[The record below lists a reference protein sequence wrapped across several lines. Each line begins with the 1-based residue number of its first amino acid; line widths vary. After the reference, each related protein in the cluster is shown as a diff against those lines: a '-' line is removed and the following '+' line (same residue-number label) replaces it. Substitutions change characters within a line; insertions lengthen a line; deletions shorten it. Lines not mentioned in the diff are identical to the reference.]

1 MIEQSLT
8 NSTVTTTVLQQTS
21 GAVFLGLPVTDW
33 IAAGAGV
40 VVAFFAYVTVRE
52 ARRNRRK
59 DMVEKMLENVYSPLY
74 DILRRAKFA
83 EHREM
88 IRQSVSQREYVL
100 TEEEFVQVRGIIER
114 FGYYLGG
121 QERMAITNVLEQEHD
136 LFIDPRVTAGR
147 YYRWRLVDIEK
158 HWVFLWKTS
167 EDLRRELEELTRRKR
182 KTWRENLLGLLRVQ
196 PSKDP

>member
-1 MIEQSLT
+1 VQVLT
-8 NSTVTTTVLQQTS
+8 NSTVTTTVLQQTT
-21 GAVFLGLPVTDW
+21 GASLLGLPLTDW
-33 IAAGAGV
+33 ISAGAGV

-83 EHREM
+83 EDREM

-114 FGYYLGG
+114 FGHYLGG
-121 QERMAITNVLEQEHD
+121 QERMAITNVLEQKRD
-136 LFIDPRVTAGR
+136 LFIDPHLTAGRR

-158 HWVFLWKTS
+158 HWMFLWRTS
-167 EDLRRELEELTRRKR
+167 EDLRRELEELTKRKR
-182 KTWRENLLGLLRVQ
+182 ETWRENLLGLLRAQ